1 MAHDLGVR
9 GRTAPPNQSTSAG
22 RSLAI
27 LLESLRAVEPI
38 ALLLQAQLLEGLG
51 ILGIASFVLSAKLLT
66 ALAASQQRSGSSNQ
80 RNAFHSGQRIWAC
93 DLKTNKP
100 KALAQLVHMHY
111 H

>member
-51 ILGIASFVLSAKLLT
+51 VLGIAGFVLSAKLLT
-66 ALAASQQRSGSSNQ
+66 ALTAGEQRSGSSNQ
-80 RNAFHSGQRIWAC
+80 SNAFHLDQRIWAC
-93 DLKTNKP
+93 DLNAITSEDLKP
-100 KALAQLVHMHY
+100 LLETL
-111 H
+111 